1 MSDNENK
8 PYNLNI
14 TLKYEYFDK
23 KLQKYVNYDY
33 RILKNGVFLHTA
45 IRNENFYDNIIDN
58 HTEVNKCTKTGQ
70 SCDQITEAIET
81 EDNNNSMKL
90 AIPFSNKYIDLDILD
105 KIIINE
111 GKDKSKNEELKFDN
125 FVKHL
130 KSNMFEDNNYEVD
143 IKDSYTDIKDFF
155 IDIIDKFFNVGSTQ
169 KKKINKDELLKI
181 IREIN
186 ETDEIIINKII
197 EKINTILKD
206 ENVQK
211 NIEEIEVI
219 KQFNFGKIG
228 DILEKL
234 AIILDKTNLDLS
246 QKSKFYAKVMKIK
259 KDKEKEEQKQENVFE
274 EFKNKNL

>member
-1 MSDNENK
+1 MSDNENN

-14 TLKYEYFDK
+14 TFKYEYFDK
-23 KLQKYVNYDY
+23 KLQKEVKYDY
-33 RILKNGVFLHTA
+33 TILNNGVFLHSD
-45 IRNENFYDNIIDN
+45 IRNQNFYDNIIDKYAQLK
-58 HTEVNKCTKTGQ
+58 KCPHRGQQ
-70 SCDQITEAIET
+70 SCDNIKPAIVEA
-81 EDNNNSMKL
+81 DKKPMNL

-130 KSNMFEDNNYEVD
+130 KNNMFEDNNYEVD

-169 KKKINKDELLKI
+169 KKKNNKDELLKI

-219 KQFNFGKIG
+219 KVIKQFNFGKIG

-246 QKSKFYAKVMKIK
+246 QKSKFYT
-259 KDKEKEEQKQENVFE
+259 NSLFRLY
-274 EFKNKNL
+274 F